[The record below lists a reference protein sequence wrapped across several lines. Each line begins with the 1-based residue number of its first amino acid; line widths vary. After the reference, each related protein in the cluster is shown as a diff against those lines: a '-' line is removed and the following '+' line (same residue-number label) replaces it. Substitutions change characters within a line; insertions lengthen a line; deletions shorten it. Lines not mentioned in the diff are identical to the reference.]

1 MAAKIELRIDD
12 QTQAGAQS
20 AAANVDK
27 IAGNVDDLRQEFAQ
41 ATAQAD
47 KLADEI
53 DDAADEAKR
62 LASQKGIGKGGLGSQ
77 VVELN
82 QGLELLK
89 KGFEVSLRA
98 LQTLADNGNPAAQS
112 LLDSFGNLQKQ
123 LIAIGDDPTIQNALN
138 GLADIVNNQVAPAL
152 GKVPSL
158 IEDVQ
163 LGFGYLVSQA
173 GEFTGFFPEGTSEEF
188 VSIRMEIEKTNDA
201 QRELNEEARKTA
213 VVFGRIEEIEKRLT
227 AEAESRNIAAIE
239 SEAVLDSLLED
250 EKEAREELADAGKL
264 EGKALE
270 ESDKRIELILRRRME
285 LPKILAD
292 RERAAAT
299 ERIAAE
305 QAVADAAKEAL
316 EEADAARAEQTAE
329 RIDKKIAEANEA
341 FQRLTDLL
349 AESRGGKPSAIDQ
362 ARQSLDPRAVRQQ
375 LVEQAQARAGFESSM
390 AGGTMAEQRAASR
403 QAGIQAFRQFNAGQT
418 SQADIAA
425 AQNALIQSAAQQAQT
440 RGDLDANTVQAL
452 TEAANNQQQ
461 IIQTQEQ
468 QAQTLQQVVQALQT
482 VGRSANGVRQRA
494 QRGGFG
500 G

>member
-41 ATAQAD
+41 ATSQAD

-62 LASQKGIGKGGLGSQ
+62 LASQKGIGKGGLGFQ
-77 VVELN
+77 ITEVN
-82 QGLELLK
+82 QGLELAK
-89 KGFEVSLRA
+89 KGFEAASRA
-98 LQTLADNGNPAAQS
+98 VQALADAGNPAAQS
-112 LLDSFGNLQKQ
+112 LLDSFTGLQSK
-123 LIAIGDDPTIQNALN
+123 LLEIADDPRISGLMQ
-138 GLADIVNNQVAPAL
+138 GLADTITNDVAPAIEKGANSFL
-152 GKVPSL
+152 DLQTTIANALTGSL
-158 IEDVQ
+158 EYVGLFEAGVTDSFTQVQ
-163 LGFGYLVSQA
+163 AEQA
-173 GEFTGFFPEGTSEEF
+173 AVRDAQKEVNKELRETAIVTGR
-188 VSIRMEIEKTNDA
+188 IAEIEEKVA
-201 QRELNEEARKTA
+201 AEQEL
-213 VVFGRIEEIEKRLT
+213 
-227 AEAESRNIAAIE
+227 RNIAAQE
-239 SEAVLDSLLED
+239 SIAVLNSLLED
-250 EKEAREELADAGKL
+250 EIEIRQQLADAGEL
-264 EGKALE
+264 TGKKMA
-270 ESDKRIELILRRRME
+270 ESDKRVETIIRRRAE
-285 LPKILAD
+285 LPKILAE
-292 RERAAAT
+292 REKQAAT

-349 AESRGGKPSAIDQ
+349 AESRGGKASAIDQ